1 MLQRML
7 QGFDCSYLIIGIACA
22 VNGSIMYRALAAL
35 VCTID
40 TLHHHH
46 IYYYHTGGPGV
57 GIVYLNKL
65 YVRASVV
72 VPYGRYPRVPGP
84 TISELV
90 CSISLTSRYFQKLL
104 ISHQNLRRWCAV
116 CGVGG
121 GGCVRKANKQGR
133 KQKKK
138 SKTVENCS
146 FKLKTA
152 LFILSHNNNNSF
164 KYVAIHSLP

>member
-1 MLQRML
+1 M
-7 QGFDCSYLIIGIACA
+7 
-22 VNGSIMYRALAAL
+22 
-35 VCTID
+35 
-40 TLHHHH
+40 
-46 IYYYHTGGPGV
+46 
-57 GIVYLNKL
+57 YLNKL

-104 ISHQNLRRWCAV
+104 ISHQNLRRCAV
-116 CGVGG
+116 CGVG

-164 KYVAIHSLP
+164 NT

>member
-1 MLQRML
+1 MLHITDESV
-7 QGFDCSYLIIGIACA
+7 FPE
-22 VNGSIMYRALAAL
+22 AAYFTPKPQK
-35 VCTID
+35 V
-40 TLHHHH
+40 
-46 IYYYHTGGPGV
+46 V
-57 GIVYLNKL
+57 G
-65 YVRASVV
+65 
-72 VPYGRYPRVPGP
+72 
-84 TISELV
+84 
-90 CSISLTSRYFQKLL
+90 
-104 ISHQNLRRWCAV
+104 AV
-116 CGVGG
+116 CGVG